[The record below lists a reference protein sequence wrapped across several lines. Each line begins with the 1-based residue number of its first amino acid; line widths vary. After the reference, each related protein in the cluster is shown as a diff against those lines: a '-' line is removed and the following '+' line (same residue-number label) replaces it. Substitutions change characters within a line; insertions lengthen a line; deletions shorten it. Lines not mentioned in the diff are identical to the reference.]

1 MKKASDALQLAYPL
15 SQDHLTIT
23 PPIATGFPMLA
34 KIASFG
40 LCGLEAYPVAIETD
54 ISPGLPAITVV
65 GLPDNAVKES
75 RERIR
80 AAIKNSGFEFPA
92 QRITI
97 NLAPADTKKQ
107 GPCYDLAIALGVLA
121 AQGLISVEALNPFAF
136 LGELSLDGRIQPIQ
150 GALSIALAAAS
161 SQCRG
166 LVVPFEN
173 AKEAALAGCPVYP
186 ARHLNEV
193 IAFLMDPQSLNPV
206 KTDFAFLLEKSH
218 LDHLDFS
225 EVKAQ
230 QYLKRGLEIAAAGGH
245 NVIMIGAP
253 GSGKTML
260 AKRMTTILPD
270 MTPAEVLQTTQI
282 HSVAGLLKNT
292 EGIISKRPF
301 RAPHHTAS
309 DIAIIGGGNGPRPGE
324 VTLAHN
330 GILFLDEFLEF
341 NRHVLEV
348 LRQPLED
355 GYVTIARSKGSLRFP
370 TRFMLIAAMNP
381 CPCGY
386 RDVQGKTCRCSNL
399 QVEKYRHKIS
409 GPLLDRIDIHLH
421 ALPLKTR
428 ELVDAPME
436 ESSATI
442 KERTTKAR
450 QLQWQRFKGL
460 PVLCNAHMESS
471 HLRNFCALSKEAKEI
486 LYHTMEELKFSARAH
501 DKIIKVA
508 RSIGDLAG
516 SETIEAEH
524 IAEAVGYRSLDRA
537 TF

>member
-1 MKKASDALQLAYPL
+1 
-15 SQDHLTIT
+15 
-23 PPIATGFPMLA
+23 MLA
-34 KIASFG
+34 RISSFG
-40 LCGLEAYPVAIETD
+40 LCGLDAYPVVIETD
-54 ISPGLPAITVV
+54 ICSGLPNITIV

-107 GPCYDLAIALGVLA
+107 GPYYDLAIALGVLT
-121 AQGLISVEALNPFAF
+121 AQGLIPLDALSSYAF
-136 LGELSLDGRIQPIQ
+136 LGELSLDGRIQPVQ
-150 GALSIALAAAS
+150 GALSIALAAS
-161 SQCRG
+161 SNNCRG
-166 LVVPFEN
+166 LIVPFEN
-173 AKEAALAGCPVYP
+173 AKEAALAGCPIFP

-193 IAFLMDPQSLNPV
+193 VAFLMNSKTISAV
-206 KTDFAFLLEKSH
+206 KTDFELLLKNSQH
-218 LDHLDFS
+218 SHLDFS

-230 QYLKRGLEIAAAGGH
+230 QSIKRGLEVAAAGGH
-245 NVIMIGAP
+245 NVLLIGAP

-260 AKRMTTILPD
+260 AKRLSTILPD
-270 MTPAEVLQTTQI
+270 MTPAESLQTTQI
-282 HSVAGLLKNT
+282 HSVAGLLKNV
-292 EGIISKRPF
+292 EGIITQRPF

-309 DIAIIGGGNGPRPGE
+309 DVAIIGGGSGPRPGE

-355 GYVTIARSKGSLRFP
+355 GYVSVARSRGSLRFP
-370 TRFMLIAAMNP
+370 ARFMLIAAMNP

-386 RDVQGKTCRCSNL
+386 KDVHGKICRCSAL

-428 ELVDAPME
+428 ELVDAPLE
-436 ESSATI
+436 ESSAQI
-442 KERTTKAR
+442 KERTTQAR
-450 QLQWQRFKGL
+450 QLQWQRFKGQ
-460 PVLCNAHMESS
+460 PVLCNAQMESS
-471 HLRNFCALSKEAKEI
+471 HLRNFCTLSKEAKSI
-486 LYHTMEELKFSARAH
+486 LIHAMEELKFSARAH
-501 DKIIKVA
+501 DKILKVSRTIA
-508 RSIGDLAG
+508 DLAG
-516 SETIEAEH
+516 SESIKAEH

>member
-1 MKKASDALQLAYPL
+1 
-15 SQDHLTIT
+15 
-23 PPIATGFPMLA
+23 MLA
-34 KIASFG
+34 RISSFG

-80 AAIKNSGFEFPA
+80 AAIKNSGFEFPG

-121 AQGLISVEALNPFAF
+121 AQGVIPLDALGSYAF
-136 LGELSLDGRIQPIQ
+136 LGELSLDGRIQPVQ
-150 GALSIALAAAS
+150 GALSFALAAS
-161 SQCRG
+161 SNNCQG
-166 LVVPFEN
+166 LIVPYEN
-173 AKEAALAGCPVYP
+173 AKEAALSGCPIFP

-193 IAFLMDPQSLNPV
+193 VSFLMDPKIIEPI
-206 KTDFAFLLEKSH
+206 KTDFEHLLKGPSRNNW
-218 LDHLDFS
+218 DFS

-230 QYLKRGLEIAAAGGH
+230 QYLKRGLEVAAAGGH
-245 NVIMIGAP
+245 NVLLIGAP

-260 AKRMTTILPD
+260 AKRLTTILPD

-282 HSVAGLLKNT
+282 HSVAGLLKNAD
-292 EGIISKRPF
+292 GIITQRPF

-309 DIAIIGGGNGPRPGE
+309 DVAIIGGGSGPRPGE

-330 GILFLDEFLEF
+330 GVLFLDEFLEF

-355 GYVTIARSKGSLRFP
+355 GYVSIARSRGSLRFP
-370 TRFMLIAAMNP
+370 TRFMLITAMNP
-381 CPCGY
+381 CPCGWK
-386 RDVQGKTCRCSNL
+386 DVEGKVCRCSAL

-421 ALPLKTR
+421 ALPLKTA
-428 ELVDAPME
+428 ELVDAPLE
-436 ESSATI
+436 ESSMAI
-442 KERTTKAR
+442 KERTTQAR
-450 QLQWQRFKGL
+450 QVQWQRFQGL

-471 HLRNFCALSKEAKEI
+471 HLRNFCTLSKEAKGI
-486 LYHTMEELKFSARAH
+486 LIRAMEELRFSARAH
-501 DKIIKVA
+501 DKILKVA
-508 RSIGDLAG
+508 LTIADLAK
-516 SETIEAEH
+516 SRSIEAEH
-524 IAEAVGYRSLDRA
+524 IAEAVGYRSLDRP

>member
-1 MKKASDALQLAYPL
+1 
-15 SQDHLTIT
+15 
-23 PPIATGFPMLA
+23 MLA
-34 KIASFG
+34 RISSFG

-107 GPCYDLAIALGVLA
+107 GPCYDLAIALSVLA
-121 AQGLISVEALNPFAF
+121 AQGLVSLDVLNPYAF
-136 LGELSLDGRIQPIQ
+136 WGELSLDGRIRPVQ
-150 GALSIALAAAS
+150 GALSIALAAAA

-173 AKEAALAGCPVYP
+173 AKEAALAGCPVFP

-193 IAFLMDPQSLNPV
+193 VAFLMDPQTLKPV
-206 KTDFAFLLEKSH
+206 KIDFELLLKNHPRS
-218 LDHLDFS
+218 HLDFS

-230 QYLKRGLEIAAAGGH
+230 QYIKRGLEVAAAGGH
-245 NVIMIGAP
+245 NVILIGAP

-260 AKRMTTILPD
+260 AKRLNTILPD
-270 MTPAEVLQTTQI
+270 MTPAEMLQTTQI

-292 EGIISKRPF
+292 DGIITQRPF

-309 DIAIIGGGNGPRPGE
+309 DIAIIGGGAGPRPGE

-330 GILFLDEFLEF
+330 GVLFLDEFLEF

-355 GYVTIARSKGSLRFP
+355 GYVSIARSRGSMRFP

-381 CPCGY
+381 CPCGWK
-386 RDVQGKTCRCSNL
+386 DVAGKTCRCSSL
-399 QVEKYRHKIS
+399 QIEHYRQKIS

-428 ELVDAPME
+428 EIVDSPPE

-450 QLQWQRFKGL
+450 QVQWQRFSGM
-460 PVLCNAHMESS
+460 PVLCNAHMEST
-471 HLRNFCALSKEAKEI
+471 HLRNFCVLSKEAKGI
-486 LYHTMEELKFSARAH
+486 LIRAMEELKFSARAH
-501 DKIIKVA
+501 DKIIKVS
-508 RSIGDLAG
+508 RSISDLAG
-516 SETIEAEH
+516 SETIEACH
-524 IAEAVGYRSLDRA
+524 IAEAVGYRSLDRPS
-537 TF
+537 F